1 VTHEHV
7 GTCCIVLHTHLP
19 WLPHHGVWP
28 VGEEW
33 LYQAWSAAYLPVFGL
48 LERLAAEGRR
58 DLVTLGVTPIL
69 AAQLDDPYCLR
80 EFHTWLGIWQ
90 LRAQGLAGRR
100 GEHPRQ
106 LAAYE
111 FRRASGALETFETR
125 WRHGG
130 SPVLRGLADA
140 GVVELLGGP
149 AAHAFQP
156 LLDERLVRFALDV
169 GLDDAMLRFGRRPEG
184 IWPPECGYRP
194 GLEETYAAAGIRR
207 FVVDGPTL
215 LGSGCRTSDAYRVG
229 ETDVVVFGRDLD
241 VTYQVWSPYSGYPTG
256 PDYRDFHTFDHD
268 SGFRPARVT
277 SRQTP
282 PESKQPYDP
291 LAAEAATA
299 VHADDFATA
308 VRDRLVQHAAERDG
322 RPGLVVVAYDT
333 ELFGHWWHEG
343 PMFLEHVLRRLPA
356 AGVRV
361 TTLAGAVEAGHV
373 VGAAKLGPGSW
384 GSGKDYRVWEGDRV
398 AELATANARVQRRLL
413 EIVDTVARPGPC
425 RRPDLDQLAREA
437 LLMLSSDWAFMVSQ
451 DTAARYARDRAG
463 AHELRFRRLAESIAN
478 GWDTSREAA
487 ELAQV
492 DGPFGHLDARQL
504 ALDPPHDCLS

>member
-1 VTHEHV
+1 
-7 GTCCIVLHTHLP
+7 
-19 WLPHHGVWP
+19 VWP

-33 LYQAWSAAYLPVFGL
+33 LYQAWSAAYLPVVDL

-58 DLVTLGVTPIL
+58 DLVTLGMTPIL

-90 LRAQGLAGRR
+90 VRAEGLASRR
-100 GEHPRQ
+100 EQHLQRM
-106 LAAYE
+106 AAYE
-111 FRRASGALETFETR
+111 FGQASAALETFETR

-130 SPVLRGLADA
+130 SPMLRGLADA
-140 GVVELLGGP
+140 GIVELLSGP

-156 LLDERLVRFALDV
+156 LLDERLVRFALEV
-169 GLDDAMLRFGRRPEG
+169 GLDDAMLRFGRRPQG

-194 GLEETYAAAGIRR
+194 GMEETYAAAGIRH

-215 LGSGCRTSDAYRVG
+215 LGSGCRTADAYRVG
-229 ETDVVVFGRDLD
+229 DTDVVAFGRDLD
-241 VTYQVWSPYSGYPTG
+241 ITYLVWSPYSGYPAG

-268 SGFRPARVT
+268 SGIRPARVT
-277 SRQTP
+277 CPQSP
-282 PESKQPYDP
+282 PECKQPYDP
-291 LAAEAATA
+291 RAAQAATA
-299 VHADDFATA
+299 EHADDFVAA
-308 VRDRLVQHAAERDG
+308 VRDRLVSHAADRDG
-322 RPGLVVVAYDT
+322 RPGLVVAAYDT

-373 VGAAKLGPGSW
+373 AGRAKLGPGSW
-384 GSGKDYRVWEGDRV
+384 GSGKDYRVWEGDQV
-398 AELATANARVQRRLL
+398 AHLAMANARVQRRLL
-413 EIVDTVARPGPC
+413 EVIDAAVQPGLC

-437 LLMLSSDWAFMVSQ
+437 LLMLSSDWAFMVSH

-463 AHELRFRRLAESIAN
+463 AHELRFRRLADSIAN
-478 GWDTSREAA
+478 GRDTTRDAA
-487 ELAQV
+487 ELAEV

-504 ALDPPHDCLS
+504 ALRPTESCSP